1 MNYCSKKTLTTVIVT
16 IVNKTFTLWLFNI
29 AMERSTMFKFGKPSI
44 SMGHLYHGKLLVI
57 TRGYYYIIYAN
68 VYSDFSWFPV
78 RIHKAEVGAHN
89 A

>member
-1 MNYCSKKTLTTVIVT
+1 
-16 IVNKTFTLWLFNI
+16 
-29 AMERSTMFKFGKPSI
+29 
-44 SMGHLYHGKLLVI
+44 MGHLYHGKLLVI